1 MIYLKS
7 LIYNI
12 IGYGTI
18 AVGSLISTVLG
29 PFVPQSWIIALWND
43 YLLIF
48 SRWCLKVICGLE
60 MELRGVENI
69 QQGGAIFACKHE
81 SAVETYYLTTFLK
94 KATYI
99 FKKEL
104 AYIPLFGWAVYFYG
118 SVPVDRAGGSAAMK
132 KMLRESK
139 KLLKAGRSI
148 IIFPE
153 GTRTKPGQTSAYKP
167 GLAFL
172 YQNTDAPVIPVATN
186 TGLFWTKRSFLRH
199 PGKIVFEF
207 LPPMPRGLQKKE
219 FMEELRSRIESKC
232 AELNAEAVRNYP
244 QARAIY
250 EAAKENPK

>member
-1 MIYLKS
+1 MIYIRS

-18 AVGSLISTVLG
+18 AFGSILCSIFGL
-29 PFVPQSWIIALWND
+29 FVPQRWMIILWND

-60 MELRGVENI
+60 IEIRGQQYI
-69 QQGGAIFACKHE
+69 QQEGAIFACKHE

-94 KATYI
+94 KATFI

-104 AYIPLFGWAVYFYG
+104 AYIPLFGWAIYFYG

-132 KMLRESK
+132 KMLKDSK
-139 KLLKAGRSI
+139 KLLNDGRSI

-153 GTRTKPGQTSAYKP
+153 GTRTKPGKTTAYKP

-219 FMEELRSRIESKC
+219 FMDELQKRIEAKC
-232 AELNAEAVRNYP
+232 AELNAEAIKKYP
-244 QARAIY
+244 QAKAIY
-250 EAAKENPK
+250 EEAQKGN